1 MNDYIY
7 ESDTKEM
14 SDHILLVNL
23 NTIKE
28 EIANRKQDLCNKFY
42 EGQAIAITTGFRDE
56 GGSYK
61 VYPAWVSV
69 INKASIKVRYTT
81 DRDYNPVKNSFDIT
95 KLISSEHIKN
105 GYVLSAM
112 PSRWI
117 N

>member
-42 EGQAIAITTGFRDE
+42 EGQAIAITTKNGN
-56 GGSYK
+56 S
-61 VYPAWVSV
+61 YPAWILG

-81 DRDYNPVKNSFDIT
+81 DRDYNPVKNSFERT
-95 KLISSEHIKN
+95 KLISSDHIKG
-105 GYVLSAM
+105 GYVRSAM